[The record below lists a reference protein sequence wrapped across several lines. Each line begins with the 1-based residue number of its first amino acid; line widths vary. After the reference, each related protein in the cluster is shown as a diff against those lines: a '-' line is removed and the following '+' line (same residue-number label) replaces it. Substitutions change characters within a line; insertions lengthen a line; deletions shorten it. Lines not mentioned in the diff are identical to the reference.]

1 LNHYQYASTV
11 TDSFKVELERSSG
24 KNLQAYFQEWIYG
37 EGYPTYQL
45 KWNYQPGT
53 GKIHFQLGQSASMP
67 GVTSNFTNDVP
78 VKVDVAGQSFIFRL
92 RGNTAGIQSFAIPQA
107 VLRVTIDPDNW
118 IISGTNTVLNDPTL
132 VPASVSASTQSPWM
146 VLPNPSSGQF
156 WIENPANVQLEMGVF
171 DVQGRKFMDFQV
183 LPRERKMLELPTGM
197 YMVIDQ
203 FGKTQKAIV
212 R

>member
-1 LNHYQYASTV
+1 
-11 TDSFKVELERSSG
+11 
-24 KNLQAYFQEWIYG
+24 
-37 EGYPTYQL
+37 
-45 KWNYQPGT
+45 
-53 GKIHFQLGQSASMP
+53 
-67 GVTSNFTNDVP
+67 
-78 VKVDVAGQSFIFRL
+78 
-92 RGNTAGIQSFAIPQA
+92 
-107 VLRVTIDPDNW
+107 
-118 IISGTNTVLNDPTL
+118 
-132 VPASVSASTQSPWM
+132 M